1 MSKFHINKHGVPAVC
16 KATKGNCPYGGSD
29 THFDTLGDAQAHAD
43 KVNEANHGLL
53 PGVGNTI
60 RISPRDYETRVH
72 ITSRPYEL
80 TDYISDEDM
89 EIYEEHLTKFDN
101 PWNHAEEDYEL
112 ISSMEIDDDKF
123 IANMNKKGIEISDYD
138 ELDDD
143 EKKALLFAVRKSTVR
158 KTRAI
163 MSFLTSD
170 KDTSYS
176 KDKSYEQ
183 INAKG
188 SFDDVYYKLKL
199 MNDVGWAKG
208 SAQGQNDEN
217 SRLNVVMDKKSID
230 IAEKITKGS
239 QANQEDRTYPDSG
252 MIYGIQMLRHRG
264 IDEREIID
272 RSHNE
277 RVADMVYKEYG
288 VNPRKTSGASE
299 LSRILQKDADAQGKE
314 NIHELLKESLNWT
327 E

>member
-1 MSKFHINKHGVPAVC
+1 MA
-16 KATKGNCPYGGSD
+16 SD
-29 THFDTLGDAQAHAD
+29 THFETLGDAQAHAD
-43 KVNEANHGLL
+43 KVNEASHGLL
-53 PGVGNTI
+53 PGMGNVI
-60 RISPRDYETRVH
+60 RISPIDYETRAH
-72 ITSRPYEL
+72 IASRPYEL
-80 TDYISDEDM
+80 IDYISDEDV
-89 EIYEEHLTKFDN
+89 EIYKEHLTKFDN
-101 PWNHAEEDYEL
+101 PWNHAQEDYEL
-112 ISSMEIDDDKF
+112 ISSMEIDDDKL

-138 ELDDD
+138 ELNDD
-143 EKKALLFAVRKSTVR
+143 EKKALLFAVRKSTIR

-170 KDTSYS
+170 KNTSYS

-199 MNDVGWAKG
+199 MNEVGWAKG
-208 SAQGQNDEN
+208 SGQGQTFEN
-217 SRLNVVMDKKSID
+217 SRLNVVMDKKSIA

-239 QANQEDRTYPDSG
+239 QANQENRTYPDSG

-264 IDEREIID
+264 VDEREIIN
-272 RSHNE
+272 RSRNE

>member
-1 MSKFHINKHGVPAVC
+1 MSKFHINKHGAPAPC
-16 KATKGNCPYGGSD
+16 KATKGNCPLGGSD
-29 THFDTLGDAQAHAD
+29 THFDTLGEAQAHAD
-43 KVNEANHGLL
+43 KVNEASHGLL
-53 PGVGNTI
+53 PSMGDTI
-60 RISPRDYETRVH
+60 KISPQDYETRVH

-80 TDYISDEDM
+80 LDYVSDEDV
-89 EIYEEHLTKFDN
+89 EVYKEHLTKFDK
-101 PWNHAEEDYEL
+101 PWDHVKEDYEL
-112 ISSMEIDDDKF
+112 TSSMKIDDDKF
-123 IANMNKKGIEISDYD
+123 IASMNKKGIEISDYD

-143 EKKALLFAVRKSTVR
+143 EKKALLFAVRKSSVR
-158 KTRAI
+158 KTRNI

-199 MNDVGWAKG
+199 MNEVGWTKG
-208 SAQGQNDEN
+208 SGQGQSDEN
-217 SRLNVVMDKKSID
+217 SRLNAVMDKKSID

-239 QANQEDRTYPDSG
+239 QANQENRTYPDSG

-272 RSHNE
+272 RSRNE

-288 VNPRKTSGASE
+288 VNPRKTSAASE
-299 LSRILQKDADAQGKE
+299 FSRILQKDADAQGKD
-314 NIHELLKESLNWT
+314 IHEMLKESLSWT